1 MKYSL
6 KTYHCMICV
15 HEDIGGGLSHPL
27 LYGGRDDGVQEGD
40 VCSLLVKSVC
50 GSCLCKLSH
59 SFRHC
64 GANTKQG
71 GEGRVRVAW
80 KHKEN
85 NYLYIK
91 LGMSFIF

>member
-1 MKYSL
+1 
-6 KTYHCMICV
+6 MICV
-15 HEDIGGGLSHPL
+15 HKDISRGLPHPL

-64 GANTKQG
+64 GANTEQRG
-71 GEGRVRVAW
+71 GGRVGEAW
-80 KHKEN
+80 KSK
-85 NYLYIK
+85 K
-91 LGMSFIF
+91 